1 MKAEGKST
9 HIGVFTFEFMGV
21 LLSCKVERERRPK
34 SSEAKLL
41 GGGTMESQILPSL
54 VS

>member
-1 MKAEGKST
+1 MYDCCT
-9 HIGVFTFEFMGV
+9 LVYMGV

-34 SSEAKLL
+34 SSEAKHL
-41 GGGTMESQILPSL
+41 GGGMMVSWIPASL